1 MSVTSRNE
9 GESIPRNSGRVEKW
23 ILWNLHRPGRSYD
36 RHRKEVAV
44 VHRIDRVKGWVWKT
58 ALVWLLRSMKH
69 ERANEPTAFQAWA
82 FFILGIIVSSLPAL
96 FAGLILFWLIGLS
109 AIWKLLASIARL
121 IRHLRCIRRGSP
133 GWHLSHIFFRRWFRS
148 FTGGNSILSVW
159 AIWLGLVEISA
170 TTRDAAKVL
179 IDLVG
184 GLYVMVRTGQHR
196 TRMDGGRA
204 NPCRDDDVKAH
215 PSAPRLS
222 ADGHSNRCAFF
233 FRRRHS
239 LDRT

>member
-23 ILWNLHRPGRSYD
+23 ILWNLDRPGRSYD

-58 ALVWLLRSMKH
+58 ALVWLLRFMKH

-109 AIWKLLASIARL
+109 AIWKLLASMARDSYGIYAVFAMVL
-121 IRHLRCIRRGSP
+121 LVGICAYL
-133 GWHLSHIFFRRWFRS
+133 LRRWFRS
-148 FTGGNSILSVW
+148 FYGGAELIFSVW

-170 TTRDAAKVL
+170 TTPDAAKVL

-184 GLYVMVRTGQHR
+184 GLYVMVRALDNIEHGWTEA
-196 TRMDGGRA
+196 GRIHA
-204 NPCRDDDVKAH
+204 EM
-215 PSAPRLS
+215 
-222 ADGHSNRCAFF
+222 
-233 FRRRHS
+233 
-239 LDRT
+239 TM